1 MQLISPPQVKR
12 SVIISTTVVTLS
24 VVTHGAVLWLPLPS
38 PAPQE
43 ESLSVPQ
50 PRDEEIAVVVIPE
63 QASAVA
69 PLPQDIE
76 SSPAPSADSA
86 PVEAGVLL
94 PTDVA
99 PEAALPP
106 PPLPSEPMTA
116 PSAKELPEAEGTPQS
131 VVTPPTN
138 EGPLLEYGDGF
149 PHVAGAVGDCFGL
162 SECRQVPDA
171 SNFQDVRQNLPD
183 ALITQG
189 YEAERRHDLTDSGLN
204 VFAIKAPGSSEEQFL
219 TIFSSVEDDS
229 VIYILTSEPLT
240 LEQLKQLANS

>member
-1 MQLISPPQVKR
+1 MQLISPPQIKR
-12 SVIISTTVVTLS
+12 SVIITATVVTLS
-24 VVTHGAVLWLPLPS
+24 VVTHGVVLWLPLPS

-149 PHVAGAVGDCFGL
+149 PHVAGAVGGCFGL
-162 SECRQVPDA
+162 SECQRVPNA
-171 SNFQDVRQNLPD
+171 SNFRRMGRGLAGDLTAQDYKV
-183 ALITQG
+183 
-189 YEAERRHDLTDSGLN
+189 DLLDEFTDSGLN
-204 VFAIKAPGSSEEQFL
+204 VYAITAPGSSEQQFL
-219 TIFSSVEDDS
+219 TIFSLVEDGS
-229 VIYILTSEPLT
+229 AIYILTSERLT
-240 LEQLKQLANS
+240 LEELKQLANG